1 VTSGAQAG
9 AGSQAWRG
17 IRITG
22 CGIAVPDKI
31 VTNDD
36 LAASLDT
43 SDSWI
48 VERTGIRQR
57 HIGGT
62 TSGLAIEAGQA
73 ALDDAGLTAA
83 EIDHLILA
91 TTTPDAII
99 PGTSPTVQ
107 DALGIN
113 GGAFDIN
120 AACSGFVYGIVTVAG
135 LIAAGSGPIL
145 LIGFGDPLEGHRL
158 GRTAPWR

>member
-1 VTSGAQAG
+1 MT
-9 AGSQAWRG
+9 G

-73 ALDDAGLTAA
+73 ALD
-83 EIDHLILA
+83 
-91 TTTPDAII
+91 TPGVRR
-99 PGTSPTVQ
+99 PTST
-107 DALGIN
+107 I
-113 GGAFDIN
+113 
-120 AACSGFVYGIVTVAG
+120 
-135 LIAAGSGPIL
+135 
-145 LIGFGDPLEGHRL
+145 
-158 GRTAPWR
+158 

>member
-1 VTSGAQAG
+1 M
-9 AGSQAWRG
+9 RG

-99 PGTSPTVQ
+99 PAGNADIVSPPL
-107 DALGIN
+107 DARMAL
-113 GGAFDIN
+113 
-120 AACSGFVYGIVTVAG
+120 AAKAAARIPSFGRSGVLACQ
-135 LIAAGSGPIL
+135 
-145 LIGFGDPLEGHRL
+145 
-158 GRTAPWR
+158 